1 MLLGKIC
8 LTGDF
13 VVTLAAKMLTYV
25 KSAPLF
31 ATSQALKFLAHNP
44 LLGNDNNPR
53 GQKTAGILFA

>member
-25 KSAPLF
+25 KYAPLF
-31 ATSQALKFLAHNP
+31 AACASLKITSLY
-44 LLGNDNNPR
+44 
-53 GQKTAGILFA
+53 TILR